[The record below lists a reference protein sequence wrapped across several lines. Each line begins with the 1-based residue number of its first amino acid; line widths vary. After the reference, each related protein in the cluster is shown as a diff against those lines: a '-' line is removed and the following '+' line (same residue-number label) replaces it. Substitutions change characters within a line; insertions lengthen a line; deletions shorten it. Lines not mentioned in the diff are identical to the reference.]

1 MTAVS
6 IFIAAVTVL
15 HILGYIG
22 LVYWTTH
29 IKAGGDAKEGEIIDH
44 TWDGDLKE
52 MNNPMPGWWL
62 SLFYLMIAFAIA
74 YLFLYPGVYKGS
86 KGWTQL
92 GQYQQES
99 RKIDSR
105 SAEYFRHYAGKS
117 VEELAKDPDALATG
131 RRIFLQNCAVCH
143 ASDAGGSPGSYPN
156 LTDKDW
162 IWGGT
167 PENIINT
174 ITNGHTGAMP
184 PGGALIA
191 VTPGQPPSA
200 EDQEKLDDVSNYVL
214 SLGGYP
220 HDQAR
225 ADKGKALY
233 STSCIACHGP
243 DGKGNPVIGGINL
256 ADQTWL
262 YADDPEDPAALKAFI
277 EHQIQQPRN
286 NVMPAWKDTL
296 GDAKIKVVAAYV
308 YSLSQDEEEAA
319 EEKAAEPAAETAAP
333 ATAESATTSEAEK
346 PATEATALAAE
357 TATAEAATS
366 EVEKTAAEATAPAA
380 ETAAPAPTE
389 AAATSEAAN
398 PAAEAPTPAA
408 ETATPAPAEA
418 AATSE
423 AEKPAAEATAPAAE
437 TAAPAPTEAAATS
450 EAANPAAEAPTPAAE
465 TATPAPAE
473 AAATSEAEKPAAEAT
488 APAAETAA
496 PAPTEAAATSEA
508 ANPAAEAPAPTA
520 ETAAPAPAEPAAT
533 SEAEKPAAEAP
544 AP

>member
-233 STSCIACHGP
+233 GTSCIACHGP

-346 PATEATALAAE
+346 PAAEAPAPAADIAAPAPAEAAATSDAAKPAAE
-357 TATAEAATS
+357 AAASATETAAPAPAEAAATS
-366 EVEKTAAEATAPAA
+366 EAAKPTAEATAPAA
-380 ETAAPAPTE
+380 ETAAPATAEP
-389 AAATSEAAN
+389 AASSEAA
-398 PAAEAPTPAA
+398 
-408 ETATPAPAEA
+408 
-418 AATSE
+418 
-423 AEKPAAEATAPAAE
+423 KPAAEATAPAAE
-437 TAAPAPTEAAATS
+437 TAAPALAEPATSS
-450 EAANPAAEAPTPAAE
+450 EAANPAT
-465 TATPAPAE
+465 
-473 AAATSEAEKPAAEAT
+473 EAT
-488 APAAETAA
+488 AP
-496 PAPTEAAATSEA
+496 
-508 ANPAAEAPAPTA
+508 
-520 ETAAPAPAEPAAT
+520 
-533 SEAEKPAAEAP
+533 
-544 AP
+544 

>member
-225 ADKGKALY
+225 ADKGKELY

-319 EEKAAEPAAETAAP
+319 EEKAAEPATEATAPASETAAP
-333 ATAESATTSEAEK
+333 ATAETAASEAAK
-346 PATEATALAAE
+346 PT
-357 TATAEAATS
+357 
-366 EVEKTAAEATAPAA
+366 AEATAPAA
-380 ETAAPAPTE
+380 ETAASEAAKPTAEATTPASETAAPATAE
-389 AAATSEAAN
+389 PAATSEAAKPTAEATTPASETAAPATAEPAATSEAAK
-398 PAAEAPTPAA
+398 PAAEATAPAA
-408 ETATPAPAEA
+408 EAAT
-418 AATSE
+418 TSE
-423 AEKPAAEATAPAAE
+423 AEKPAAEATAPATE
-437 TAAPAPTEAAATS
+437 TAAPK
-450 EAANPAAEAPTPAAE
+450 
-465 TATPAPAE
+465 PAE
-473 AAATSEAEKPAAEAT
+473 AAAVSDAEKAATEAT
-488 APAAETAA
+488 TPA
-496 PAPTEAAATSEA
+496 S
-508 ANPAAEAPAPTA
+508 EAPA
-520 ETAAPAPAEPAAT
+520 T
-533 SEAEKPAAEAP
+533 SDSKSAQP
-544 AP
+544 

>member
-6 IFIAAVTVL
+6 IFIAAVTIL

-92 GQYQQES
+92 TQYQQES
-99 RKIDSR
+99 RRVDAR

-117 VEELAKDPDALATG
+117 VEDLAKDPDALATG

-143 ASDAGGSPGSYPN
+143 ATDAGGTPGNYPN

-167 PENIINT
+167 PDNIINT

-184 PGGALIA
+184 AGGALIA
-191 VTPGQPPSA
+191 VAPGQAPSA
-200 EDQEKLDDVSNYVL
+200 EDQEKLEDVSNYIL
-214 SLGGYP
+214 SLGGYE
-220 HDQAR
+220 HDKTLAE
-225 ADKGKALY
+225 KGKELY
-233 STSCIACHGP
+233 STSCVACHGP

-262 YADDPEDPAALKAFI
+262 YADDPEDTAALKAFI
-277 EHQIQQPRN
+277 QQQIQKPRN
-286 NVMPAWKDTL
+286 NVMPAWKDIL
-296 GDAKIKVVAAYV
+296 GEAKIKVVAAYV
-308 YSLSQDEEEAA
+308 YSLSQDEAA
-319 EEKAAEPAAETAAP
+319 DNNTGE
-333 ATAESATTSEAEK
+333 
-346 PATEATALAAE
+346 
-357 TATAEAATS
+357 
-366 EVEKTAAEATAPAA
+366 EKTAAEATAPAA
-380 ETAAPAPTE
+380 TETTAEP
-389 AAATSEAAN
+389 AATTREAEKT
-398 PAAEAPTPAA
+398 AAEASAPAA
-408 ETATPAPAEA
+408 TETTAPVAEPA

-423 AEKPAAEATAPAAE
+423 AEATAP
-437 TAAPAPTEAAATS
+437 TV
-450 EAANPAAEAPTPAAE
+450 EAP
-465 TATPAPAE
+465 ATPATE
-473 AAATSEAEKPAAEAT
+473 SEKPA
-488 APAAETAA
+488 
-496 PAPTEAAATSEA
+496 S
-508 ANPAAEAPAPTA
+508 
-520 ETAAPAPAEPAAT
+520 EPAAQ
-533 SEAEKPAAEAP
+533 
-544 AP
+544 

>member
-319 EEKAAEPAAETAAP
+319 EEKAAEPAAEAAP
-333 ATAESATTSEAEK
+333 A
-346 PATEATALAAE
+346 AAE
-357 TATAEAATS
+357 
-366 EVEKTAAEATAPAA
+366 
-380 ETAAPAPTE
+380 
-389 AAATSEAAN
+389 
-398 PAAEAPTPAA
+398 
-408 ETATPAPAEA
+408 

-437 TAAPAPTEAAATS
+437 TVAPAAAEAAATS
-450 EAANPAAEAPTPAAE
+450 EAAKPAAE
-465 TATPAPAE
+465 T
-473 AAATSEAEKPAAEAT
+473 T

-496 PAPTEAAATSEA
+496 SEA
-508 ANPAAEAPAPTA
+508 AKPTAEATTPAS
-520 ETAAPAPAEPAAT
+520 ETAAPATAEPAAT

>member
-319 EEKAAEPAAETAAP
+319 EEKAAEPAAEAAP
-333 ATAESATTSEAEK
+333 A
-346 PATEATALAAE
+346 AAE
-357 TATAEAATS
+357 
-366 EVEKTAAEATAPAA
+366 
-380 ETAAPAPTE
+380 
-389 AAATSEAAN
+389 
-398 PAAEAPTPAA
+398 
-408 ETATPAPAEA
+408 

-437 TAAPAPTEAAATS
+437 TVAPAAAEAAATS
-450 EAANPAAEAPTPAAE
+450 EAAKPAAETTAPAAE
-465 TATPAPAE
+465 TAASEAAKPTAEATTPASETAAPATAE
-473 AAATSEAEKPAAEAT
+473 PAATSEAEKPAAEAT

>member
-6 IFIAAVTVL
+6 IFIAAVTIL

-92 GQYQQES
+92 TQYQQES
-99 RKIDSR
+99 RRVDAR

-117 VEELAKDPDALATG
+117 VEDLAKDTDALAIG

-143 ASDAGGSPGSYPN
+143 ATDAGGTPGNYPN

-184 PGGALIA
+184 AGGALIS
-191 VTPGQPPSA
+191 VTPGQAPSA
-200 EDQEKLDDVSNYVL
+200 EDQQKLEDVSNYIL
-214 SLGGYP
+214 ALGGYE
-220 HDQAR
+220 HDQAL
-225 ADKGKALY
+225 AEKGKELY
-233 STSCIACHGP
+233 GTSCVACHGP

-262 YADDPEDPAALKAFI
+262 YADDPEDTAALKAFI
-277 EHQIQQPRN
+277 QQQIQKPRN
-286 NVMPAWKDTL
+286 NVMPAWKDIL
-296 GDAKIKVVAAYV
+296 GEAKIKVVAAYV
-308 YSLSQDEEEAA
+308 YSLSQDESEVDNSAEEEKTATPAAAGAA
-319 EEKAAEPAAETAAP
+319 EKPAAETTAIAAE
-333 ATAESATTSEAEK
+333 TTTTSAAEK
-346 PATEATALAAE
+346 PAAETTATAAE
-357 TATAEAATS
+357 TATTS
-366 EVEKTAAEATAPAA
+366 AAEKPGAETTATAS
-380 ETAAPAPTE
+380 E
-389 AAATSEAAN
+389 AAAT
-398 PAAEAPTPAA
+398 
-408 ETATPAPAEA
+408 
-418 AATSE
+418 TSA
-423 AEKPAAEATAPAAE
+423 AEKPAAEAVPSAAE
-437 TAAPAPTEAAATS
+437 SVQPAS
-450 EAANPAAEAPTPAAE
+450 E
-465 TATPAPAE
+465 TAKPAE
-473 AAATSEAEKPAAEAT
+473 AATPASSEAAT
-488 APAAETAA
+488 AP
-496 PAPTEAAATSEA
+496 
-508 ANPAAEAPAPTA
+508 
-520 ETAAPAPAEPAAT
+520 
-533 SEAEKPAAEAP
+533 
-544 AP
+544 

>member
-6 IFIAAVTVL
+6 IFIAAVTIL

-92 GQYQQES
+92 TQYQQES
-99 RKIDSR
+99 RRVDAR

-117 VEELAKDPDALATG
+117 VEDLAKDPDALATG

-143 ASDAGGSPGSYPN
+143 ATDAGGTPGNYPN

-184 PGGALIA
+184 AGGALIS
-191 VTPGQPPSA
+191 VTPGQAPSA
-200 EDQEKLDDVSNYVL
+200 EDQQKLEDVSNYIL
-214 SLGGYP
+214 ALGGYE
-220 HDQAR
+220 HDQAL
-225 ADKGKALY
+225 AEKGKELY
-233 STSCIACHGP
+233 STSCVACHGP

-262 YADDPEDPAALKAFI
+262 YAEDSEDPAALKTFI
-277 EHQIQQPRN
+277 QNQIQHPRN
-286 NVMPAWKDTL
+286 NVMPAWKDIL
-296 GDAKIKVVAAYV
+296 GEAKIKVVAAYV
-308 YSLSQDEEEAA
+308 YSLSQDESEVDNSAG
-319 EEKAAEPAAETAAP
+319 EEKTATPAAAG
-333 ATAESATTSEAEK
+333 EAEK
-346 PATEATALAAE
+346 PAAEATA
-357 TATAEAATS
+357 
-366 EVEKTAAEATAPAA
+366 TAAEATATTSAAEKPAA
-380 ETAAPAPTE
+380 ETT
-389 AAATSEAAN
+389 AT
-398 PAAEAPTPAA
+398 AAEATATTSAA
-408 ETATPAPAEA
+408 EKSAAEATATAAEA
-418 AATSE
+418 ATTTSE
-423 AEKPAAEATAPAAE
+423 AEKPAAEATA
-437 TAAPAPTEAAATS
+437 
-450 EAANPAAEAPTPAAE
+450 
-465 TATPAPAE
+465 AE
-473 AAATSEAEKPAAEAT
+473 AATTTSAAEKPAAEAV
-488 APAAETAA
+488 PSAAESVQPASETAK
-496 PAPTEAAATSEA
+496 PAEAATPASSEA
-508 ANPAAEAPAPTA
+508 ATAP
-520 ETAAPAPAEPAAT
+520 
-533 SEAEKPAAEAP
+533 
-544 AP
+544 

>member
-29 IKAGGDAKEGEIIDH
+29 IKAGGDAKEGEVIDH

-92 GQYQQES
+92 TQYQQES
-99 RKIDSR
+99 RRVDAR

-117 VEELAKDPDALATG
+117 VEDLAKDTDALAIG

-143 ASDAGGSPGSYPN
+143 ASDAGGTPGNYPN

-184 PGGALIA
+184 AGGALIS
-191 VTPGQPPSA
+191 VTPGQAPSA
-200 EDQEKLDDVSNYVL
+200 EDQQKLENVSNYIL
-214 SLGGYP
+214 ALGGYE
-220 HDQAR
+220 HDQAL
-225 ADKGKALY
+225 AEKGKELY
-233 STSCIACHGP
+233 STSCVACHGP

-262 YADDPEDPAALKAFI
+262 YAEDSEDPAALKTFI
-277 EHQIQQPRN
+277 QNQIQHPRN
-286 NVMPAWKDTL
+286 NVMPAWKDIL
-296 GDAKIKVVAAYV
+296 GEAKIKVVAAYV
-308 YSLSQDEEEAA
+308 YSLSQDESEVDNSA
-319 EEKAAEPAAETAAP
+319 EE
-333 ATAESATTSEAEK
+333 EK
-346 PATEATALAAE
+346 
-357 TATAEAATS
+357 
-366 EVEKTAAEATAPAA
+366 
-380 ETAAPAPTE
+380 
-389 AAATSEAAN
+389 
-398 PAAEAPTPAA
+398 
-408 ETATPAPAEA
+408 TATPAA
-418 AATSE
+418 AGE
-423 AEKPAAEATAPAAE
+423 AEKPAAEATA
-437 TAAPAPTEAAATS
+437 
-450 EAANPAAEAPTPAAE
+450 
-465 TATPAPAE
+465 AE
-473 AAATSEAEKPAAEAT
+473 AATTSAAEKPAAEAT
-488 APAAETAA
+488 ATAAEAVPSAAESVQPASETAKPAEAAA
-496 PAPTEAAATSEA
+496 PASSEA
-508 ANPAAEAPAPTA
+508 ATAP
-520 ETAAPAPAEPAAT
+520 
-533 SEAEKPAAEAP
+533 
-544 AP
+544 

>member
-225 ADKGKALY
+225 ADKGKELY

-262 YADDPEDPAALKAFI
+262 YADDPEDPAALKAVI

-319 EEKAAEPAAETAAP
+319 EEKAAEPATEATAPASETAAP
-333 ATAESATTSEAEK
+333 ATAE
-346 PATEATALAAE
+346 
-357 TATAEAATS
+357 AAT
-366 EVEKTAAEATAPAA
+366 
-380 ETAAPAPTE
+380 
-389 AAATSEAAN
+389 
-398 PAAEAPTPAA
+398 
-408 ETATPAPAEA
+408 
-418 AATSE
+418 TSE

-437 TAAPAPTEAAATS
+437 TAA
-450 EAANPAAEAPTPAAE
+450 
-465 TATPAPAE
+465 AE
-473 AAATSEAEKPAAEAT
+473 AAATSEAEKPAAEAP
-488 APAAETAA
+488 APAAETVA
-496 PAPTEAAATSEA
+496 PAT
-508 ANPAAEAPAPTA
+508 
-520 ETAAPAPAEPAAT
+520 AEPAAT
-533 SEAEKPAAEAP
+533 SDAEKPVTEATTPASETAAPATAEPAASSEAAKPAAEATAP
-544 AP
+544 AAEAATTSEAEKTAAEATAPATETAAPKAAEAAAASDAEKAATEATTPASEAPATSDSKSAQP

>member
-225 ADKGKALY
+225 ADKGKELY

-262 YADDPEDPAALKAFI
+262 YAEDSEDPAALKAFI

-319 EEKAAEPAAETAAP
+319 EEKAAEPATEATAPASETAAP
-333 ATAESATTSEAEK
+333 ATAE
-346 PATEATALAAE
+346 
-357 TATAEAATS
+357 AAT
-366 EVEKTAAEATAPAA
+366 
-380 ETAAPAPTE
+380 
-389 AAATSEAAN
+389 
-398 PAAEAPTPAA
+398 
-408 ETATPAPAEA
+408 
-418 AATSE
+418 TSE

-437 TAAPAPTEAAATS
+437 TAA
-450 EAANPAAEAPTPAAE
+450 
-465 TATPAPAE
+465 AE
-473 AAATSEAEKPAAEAT
+473 AAATSEAEKPAAEAP
-488 APAAETAA
+488 APAAETVA
-496 PAPTEAAATSEA
+496 PAT
-508 ANPAAEAPAPTA
+508 
-520 ETAAPAPAEPAAT
+520 AEPAAT
-533 SEAEKPAAEAP
+533 SDAEKPVTEATTPASETAAPATAEPAASSEAAKPAAEATAP
-544 AP
+544 AAEAATTSEAEKTAAEATAPATETAAPKAAEAAAASDAEKAATEATTPASEAPATSDSKSAQP

>member
-225 ADKGKALY
+225 ADKGKELY

-319 EEKAAEPAAETAAP
+319 EEKAAEPATEATAPASETAAP
-333 ATAESATTSEAEK
+333 ATAETAASEAAK
-346 PATEATALAAE
+346 PT
-357 TATAEAATS
+357 
-366 EVEKTAAEATAPAA
+366 AEATAPAA
-380 ETAAPAPTE
+380 ETAASEAAKPTAEATTPASETAAPATAE
-389 AAATSEAAN
+389 PAATSEAAK
-398 PAAEAPTPAA
+398 PAAEATAPAA
-408 ETATPAPAEA
+408 EAAT
-418 AATSE
+418 TSE
-423 AEKPAAEATAPAAE
+423 AEKPAAEATAPATE
-437 TAAPAPTEAAATS
+437 TAAPK
-450 EAANPAAEAPTPAAE
+450 
-465 TATPAPAE
+465 PAE
-473 AAATSEAEKPAAEAT
+473 AAAVSDAEKAATEAT
-488 APAAETAA
+488 TPA
-496 PAPTEAAATSEA
+496 S
-508 ANPAAEAPAPTA
+508 EAPA
-520 ETAAPAPAEPAAT
+520 T
-533 SEAEKPAAEAP
+533 SDSKSAQP
-544 AP
+544 